1 MIELLVVIVLISV
14 ITTISIPAIRT
25 SLFSDQLKAT
35 SRRLI
40 GLVNEVSSDAVRN
53 QTEYQLNFDLGENQV
68 WATPVSGTVGKD
80 DSSPFGEDKVK
91 EKRLKLPD
99 SVRVVGIV
107 SVSKSKSS
115 EEEGKLYFT
124 KKGYVEKSA
133 IQLRSNDG
141 REMSIVLSPFMG
153 TTRIYDSLVG
163 LEEDRGGF

>member
-1 MIELLVVIVLISV
+1 MRYATRRNINSILIWERTGYGQLLFQVLLVKLGAQLVFENVFQHMHKYRLEQAGRRAVFSHIK
-14 ITTISIPAIRT
+14 IPARQDLPHLFNIRAGR
-25 SLFSDQLKAT
+25 SF
-35 SRRLI
+35 I
-40 GLVNEVSSDAVRN
+40 EG
-53 QTEYQLNFDLGENQV
+53 
-68 WATPVSGTVGKD
+68 
-80 DSSPFGEDKVK
+80 KVK

-107 SVSKSKSS
+107 SVSESKSS